1 MVSSHI
7 DQWKRTDSPEI
18 NSRMYDQLIFNK
30 DAKNTQQGY
39 DSLFNKWCWENW
51 TSTCKRVKLDPYLTP
66 YTKINSK
73 QIKDLNVR
81 PKPIQLLEE
90 NIGQNLPHIGLG
102 NDFLDMTGFQCKI

>member
-1 MVSSHI
+1 M
-7 DQWKRTDSPEI
+7 
-18 NSRMYDQLIFNK
+18 
-30 DAKNTQQGY
+30 
-39 DSLFNKWCWENW
+39 
-51 TSTCKRVKLDPYLTP
+51 KLDPYLTP

-102 NDFLDMTGFQCKI
+102 NDFLDMTSRAQVTKAKIDKWGCIYIRNSYKSVAKIYITQFKNGQRYTVGGNVNW